1 MCSRLVCLT
10 AALVVIPT
18 AGLRAIQ
25 ESKLSVD
32 DPRPLN
38 AAVKLI
44 EQRCHCSIT
53 YEDPK
58 CRPEDVIDISGSVW
72 HRPDIHPRIPKGGRF
87 TFSIPPDLSGATAE
101 QMRGLVEQVLVAFD
115 RARSFP
121 GAFLVTTDNTG
132 LHVLPQSG
140 SVVDE
145 HVTVAPV
152 PQRIIDIV
160 TAIIG
165 QVTRLTGQ
173 DSCRSLARLISGA
186 RRRRFGDEA
195 ILPGV

>member
-1 MCSRLVCLT
+1 
-10 AALVVIPT
+10 
-18 AGLRAIQ
+18 
-25 ESKLSVD
+25 
-32 DPRPLN
+32 
-38 AAVKLI
+38 
-44 EQRCHCSIT
+44 
-53 YEDPK
+53 
-58 CRPEDVIDISGSVW
+58 
-72 HRPDIHPRIPKGGRF
+72 
-87 TFSIPPDLSGATAE
+87 
-101 QMRGLVEQVLVAFD
+101 MRGLVEQVLVAFD

-165 QVTRLTGQ
+165 QVTRLTGHKIGIATYPTNLLK
-173 DSCRSLARLISGA
+173 RSIKLEAHQGTAQAVLGDALKASGRALSWRLFYDVGMGQYYLVACTNHS
-186 RRRRFGDEA
+186 
-195 ILPGV
+195 